1 MKHMS
6 PEVRMISI
14 RRYVFLLCFA
24 GAAAACGATLTEPG
38 SQPAEL
44 TTLPRALTSAEV
56 KVRDGANAFSFAL
69 WGRLNAAQR
78 DTNVFVS
85 PLSAS
90 FALGMT
96 MNGAANQTFDEM
108 RSALQFGGASQQE
121 INEGYQSLLALLMS
135 LDPSVQTRV
144 ANSIWYRNGFPFRQ
158 SFLDTTH
165 SYFDA
170 EVRGLDFSDEAGS
183 LRTINGWVDDK
194 TSGKIPTILD
204 AVTPAQVMFL
214 INAIYFK
221 GSWRDKFDAGQSASA
236 PFHAALGATQTA
248 MLMRRLGD
256 MAYAQSPTWQAV
268 DLPYGNGAFTM
279 TVVLPREGVDVETVA
294 ASLSPGTWEG
304 LTTALRKGKV
314 DLSLPRLTLSYDR
327 QLNGELQALGMRVPF
342 IGDVADFTLM
352 SPMGNHLFIDF
363 VRQKTFV
370 DVNEEGT
377 EAAAATAV
385 GIGVTSAPVVPV
397 VRVDHPYIIVLRERL
412 SGTILFMGK
421 IVRMPS

>member
-1 MKHMS
+1 MTL
-6 PEVRMISI
+6 I
-14 RRYVFLLCFA
+14 RRFWRLFFSVATAA
-24 GAAAACGATLTEPG
+24 GAACGTTPTAPG

-44 TTLPRALTSAEV
+44 TALPRALTGAEL

-90 FALGMT
+90 LALGMT

-108 RSALQFGGASQQE
+108 RSALQFGGAAQQE
-121 INEGYQSLLALLMS
+121 INEGYQSLLALLTS

-158 SFLDTTH
+158 SFLDATRT
-165 SYFDA
+165 YFDA
-170 EVRGLDFSDEAGS
+170 EVRGLDFSDAAGS
-183 LRTINGWVDDK
+183 LRAINGWVDDK
-194 TSGKIPTILD
+194 TNGKIPTILD
-204 AVTPAQVMFL
+204 DVRPQDVMFL

-221 GSWRDKFDAGQSASA
+221 GSWREKFDAGETASA
-236 PFHAALGATQTA
+236 PFHASGGATQTA
-248 MLMRRLGD
+248 QLMHRLGE
-256 MAYAQSPTWQAV
+256 APYAQSPTWQAV

-279 TVVLPREGVDVETVA
+279 TVVLPKEGSDVETVA
-294 ASLSPGTWEG
+294 ASLTPAAWQA
-304 LTTALRKGKV
+304 LTGALAKRKV
-314 DLSLPRLTLSYDR
+314 DLSLPKLRLSYER
-327 QLNGELQALGMRVPF
+327 PLNDDLRSLGMRVPF
-342 IGDVADFTLM
+342 MKDVADFTQM
-352 SPMGNHLFIDF
+352 SPMGNSLFIEF
-363 VRQKTFV
+363 VKQKTFV

-377 EAAAATAV
+377 EAAAVTVV

-397 VRVDHPYIIVLRERL
+397 VRVDRPYIFVLRERL
-412 SGTILFMGK
+412 SGTVLFMGK